1 MGASQADT
9 ERGVGSG
16 GVKAK
21 PVSLGEISTIVA
33 GQSPPGST
41 YNEAGA
47 GIPFF
52 QGKADFG
59 EVHPIARK
67 YCTQPRKIAEK
78 GDILISIRAPV
89 GPTNIA
95 SERCCIGRGLA
106 AIRSDEA
113 VALRDFVHWSIVH
126 NTADLVAKGQGS
138 TFAAIGKSDLEA
150 LRFPLPPLDEQRRIA
165 GILNRAARIERL
177 RARAAECLDGFAP
190 ALFASMFGDPADN
203 PMGWDVARLGEISTI
218 AAGDPAP
225 QEAEAFAENGPMFVR
240 MQDVGRGH
248 LNPSLSV
255 SKDRLDPSWLSMNRL
270 RLFPKNSILIP
281 KSGVSVNL
289 NHRAMLDTEAYVVS
303 HLAVLIP
310 DKTKVDPAYLFWW
323 SVHYDPR
330 KQVQVT
336 SLPSLKLATL
346 KAAPIPVPPLNMQRR
361 FASIIRLTT
370 CVFDSVKSAS
380 HTASTLTASLMD
392 HLLDGDPV
400 RRPTS

>member
-1 MGASQADT
+1 MITYPQVRLDQIT
-9 ERGVGSG
+9 T
-16 GVKAK
+16 
-21 PVSLGEISTIVA
+21 TIETGFA
-33 GQSPPGST
+33 CGKSNLIEQGLLHLR
-41 YNEAGA
+41 
-47 GIPFF
+47 PFNI
-52 QGKADFG
+52 GRNG
-59 EVHPIARK
+59 EVDLSQK
-67 YCTQPRKIAEK
+67 YRVPNRAASSSRTFLRA
-78 GDILISIRAPV
+78 GDILFNN
-89 GPTNIA
+89 TN
-95 SERCCIGRGLA
+95 SP
-106 AIRSDEA
+106 
-113 VALRDFVHWSIVH
+113 
-126 NTADLVAKGQGS
+126 DLVGKTAIVRENFEAGFSNHVTRICLNPTLCEPMFIVSCIRRLWLQGYFRDHC
-138 TFAAIGKSDLEA
+138 TQWVNQAAYGKAMLA
-150 LRFPLPPLDEQRRIA
+150 GLQIPLPPLDEQRRIA
-165 GILNRAARIERL
+165 GILNRAAGIERL

-255 SKDRLDPSWLSMNRL
+255 SKDRLDPSWLSLNRL

-346 KAAPIPVPPLNMQRR
+346 KAAPVPVPPLNMQRR

-370 CVFDSVKSAS
+370 RVFDSVKSAS
-380 HTASTLTASLMD
+380 YTASTLTASLMD
-392 HLLDGDPV
+392 RLLDGNPA
-400 RRPTS
+400 R